1 MAGYIRDLNETTFPH
16 PFLIFGALNVNA
28 ANFKQELLKAKQKI
42 QQGVQAF
49 LTQPIHSDVYKRQVK
64 QLTSSTKYKFK
75 VRSYLNV
82 DGKTYYSSDSKELN
96 VTTKALA
103 VAAPK
108 NVTSSNVTQDALTL
122 SWDKAADVEGYQV
135 YQYNEKTNKY
145 DLAKTVK
152 TTSCTIQ
159 NLNPNKQLSLIHI

>member
-1 MAGYIRDLNETTFPH
+1 MCIRDS
-16 PFLIFGALNVNA
+16 VN
-28 ANFKQELLKAKQKI
+28 
-42 QQGVQAF
+42 
-49 LTQPIHSDVYKRQVK
+49 TYTVK

-135 YQYNEKTNKY
+135 YQ
-145 DLAKTVK
+145 
-152 TTSCTIQ
+152 
-159 NLNPNKQLSLIHI
+159 LSLIHISSCMSS

>member
-1 MAGYIRDLNETTFPH
+1 M
-16 PFLIFGALNVNA
+16 
-28 ANFKQELLKAKQKI
+28 
-42 QQGVQAF
+42 
-49 LTQPIHSDVYKRQVK
+49 K

-122 SWDKAADVEGYQV
+122 SWDKQQMWKDTKYISITRKQINMICKNS
-135 YQYNEKTNKY
+135 QNNFLYNTKLE
-145 DLAKTVK
+145 
-152 TTSCTIQ
+152 S
-159 NLNPNKQLSLIHI
+159 